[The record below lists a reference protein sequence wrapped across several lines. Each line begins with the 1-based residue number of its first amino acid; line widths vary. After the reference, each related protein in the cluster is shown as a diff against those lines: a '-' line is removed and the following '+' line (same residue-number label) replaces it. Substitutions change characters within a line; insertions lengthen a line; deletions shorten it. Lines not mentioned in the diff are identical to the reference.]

1 MSKSECVLC
10 AKKMAHFV
18 QTISNILLKITC
30 DLEIGPELS
39 DAINLVDEEIKLKD
53 ISLENIVRR
62 WRQEPRLQDEGGFKL
77 LRIEG
82 DKAFQE
88 KKYDKAMK
96 KYR

>member
-1 MSKSECVLC
+1 MLC

-18 QTISNILLKITC
+18 QTISNVLLKITR

-39 DAINLVDEEIKLKD
+39 DAINLVEEELKLKD
-53 ISLENIVRR
+53 ISLGNIVRR
-62 WRQEPRLQDEGGFKL
+62 WRQEPRLQDEGGVKL
-77 LRIEG
+77 LRIDG

-88 KKYDKAMK
+88 KKYGKAMK

>member
-1 MSKSECVLC
+1 
-10 AKKMAHFV
+10 MAHFV
-18 QTISNILLKITC
+18 QTISNVLLKLTH

-39 DAINLVDEEIKLKD
+39 DAINSVDEDMKLKD
-53 ISLENIVRR
+53 ISLGNIVRK

-82 DKAFQE
+82 DKAFKE
-88 KKYDKAMK
+88 KKYGKAMK